1 MQYNPATYRWE
12 GNENTV
18 AGFDVLTRP
27 KSPKAAPALIA
38 SMGTTKDA
46 QVVGN
51 MVFDPQRMCWMK
63 LAPSSSSAGGSEGA
77 SATVVY
83 DESED
88 VFAGLEDLQDK
99 PDSSSRHK
107 RVLSGTANDMDV
119 SDDQSGGDSSEEWPI
134 TEEFDVG
141 PEFVKRQRAEEDRWR
156 RKVAKWVTSERQ
168 RFGDG
173 WRWSIRDLIPS
184 ENASSVS

>member
-1 MQYNPATYRWE
+1 MIIEIKGMQYNPATYRWE

-18 AGFDVLTRP
+18 AGFDVITRP

-38 SMGTTKDA
+38 SMGSTKDA

-51 MVFDPQRMCWMK
+51 MVFDPQRMCWVK
-63 LAPSSSSAGGSEGA
+63 LTTSPSGA
-77 SATVVY
+77 EVY

-88 VFAGLEDLQDK
+88 VFAGLEDLQEK
-99 PDSSSRHK
+99 PDSSSRH
-107 RVLSGTANDMDV
+107 RRALSGTANDMDV

-156 RKVAKWVTSERQ
+156 RKVTKWVTPERQ

-184 ENASSVS
+184 ERS